1 MPIKFKCKCG
11 KVLSVPSKMAG
22 KQGKCPACSN
32 ALKVPTPKAPAGQPA
47 ASPKSGG
54 SKPSQA
60 KPGAAKANSPKPAP
74 KAAASL
80 GAMDDLL
87 NDAGIVEQ
95 KGPVCKQCGA
105 DIKPGN
111 IVCTSCGL
119 NFETGETTKGFDAQG
134 VDGPEFDN
142 AFLQQAS
149 DNMQRDVQMESRRDK
164 ASMPWWVLMS
174 YLIGT
179 LTLCLAGVT
188 IVDGQFGE
196 PDPATTF
203 IGRVQRLSVFQVLGT
218 TALVTGIAIT
228 SFAHMSICF
237 FGFTRSVGQGIACL
251 FLPLLYSVVYG
262 IMNWKENKAPVKAII
277 SAVIFIGFGIFLI
290 MQGGGFG
297 KLQNLL

>member
-32 ALKVPTPKAPAGQPA
+32 ALKVPTPKAPAGQQVAQKKKSA
-47 ASPKSGG
+47 APKRS
-54 SKPSQA
+54 
-60 KPGAAKANSPKPAP
+60 SPKPATQ
-74 KAAASL
+74 AAASAAMS
-80 GAMDDLL
+80 AMDDLL
-87 NDAGIVEQ
+87 NDAGIVEK

-111 IVCTSCGL
+111 VVCTSCGL
-119 NFETGETTKGFDAQG
+119 NFETGETTKGFDAQE
-134 VDGPEFDN
+134 VEGPEFDN
-142 AFLQQAS
+142 MYLQQAS

-188 IVDGQFGE
+188 IVDGKFGE
-196 PDPATTF
+196 PDPETTF

-218 TALVTGIAIT
+218 TALVTGVAIT
-228 SFAHMSICF
+228 TFAHLSICI
-237 FGFTRSVGQGIACL
+237 FGFTRSVGQGIACF

-277 SAVIFIGFGIFLI
+277 SATIFIGFGIFLI
-290 MQGGGFG
+290 IQGGGFG